1 MPNGNIQTQTYSDF
15 LPPDTVVALRDESGG
30 VDGRSF
36 LAWARIFVEI
46 VKHLTAGGRKLMLI
60 YDSYRAQLS
69 IAVLELFKSNNIVV
83 LALPAHTS
91 GKLQPCDLVVFGE
104 LKRVLQESVSGTM
117 DLLGIKFFDMYDF
130 CALLRHAYET
140 SFTTRN
146 VSAGFRRSR
155 IWLLDTRKIITGP
168 LLKDT
173 DEIGTLVSP
182 EQLLQLYEEK
192 RECARKEIIGEDV
205 ITISNSF
212 VNSTRGA
219 VMTGKAAMAVVRDEA
234 AFDAEKRR
242 IKEIQSAK
250 RELRLAVKYAKEQ
263 EEITRLESARW
274 IIRAKLARQP
284 TQKFRDSV
292 RILRVGRAVAAIK
305 TIERKSWAVVHHS
318 SVRINRKIG
327 IFK

>member
-1 MPNGNIQTQTYSDF
+1 M
-15 LPPDTVVALRDESGG
+15 
-30 VDGRSF
+30 
-36 LAWARIFVEI
+36 
-46 VKHLTAGGRKLMLI
+46 KHLTAGGRKLLLI
-60 YDSYRAQLS
+60 YDSYRAHLS

-104 LKRVLQESVSGTM
+104 LKRVCQESVSDTM
-117 DLLGIKFFDMYDF
+117 DFLGIKCFDMYDF

-155 IWLLDTRKIITGP
+155 IWPLDIRKIITGST
-168 LLKDT
+168 LKDT
-173 DEIGTLVSP
+173 NEAGTLVSP
-182 EQLLQLYEEK
+182 EQLLQFYEEK

-205 ITISNSF
+205 IKISNGF

-219 VMTGKAAMAVVRDEA
+219 VMTDKAAMAAVRGKV

-263 EEITRLESARW
+263 EEITRLKNARW
-274 IIRAKLARQP
+274 IMRAKLARQP

-292 RILRVGRAVAAIK
+292 RTLLVRRAVPAIK
-305 TIERKSWAVVHHS
+305 TIERKKLGRGAP
-318 SVRINRKIG
+318 
-327 IFK
+327 